1 MKEKRSPVVLLLLP
15 GLVPA
20 FINEYGK
27 WRHPLL
33 KKGAKAGVVELCFNG
48 VFEIL
53 LGTKTSRQQAK
64 KSITM
69 CSILNAM
76 SQLNLHHDNSQSI
89 SLSSKD
95 EDLVEW
101 CDALNFFARLAAYI
115 AILAVMVFVV
125 LIILKYITEL
135 HNESDNVEVTRSV
148 TVSETDRLWPEK
160 TEPMT
165 IYDEENKVCPVCR
178 RIIGKVRKLFA
189 P

>member
-1 MKEKRSPVVLLLLP
+1 
-15 GLVPA
+15 
-20 FINEYGK
+20 
-27 WRHPLL
+27 
-33 KKGAKAGVVELCFNG
+33 
-48 VFEIL
+48 
-53 LGTKTSRQQAK
+53 
-64 KSITM
+64 M
-69 CSILNAM
+69 CSIQNAM

-115 AILAVMVFVV
+115 AILAVMVLVV
-125 LIILKYITEL
+125 LLILKYLTEL
-135 HNESDNVEVTRSV
+135 DNESDNLEVTRSV

-165 IYDEENKVCPVCR
+165 YGTCEDDVETGSCSSGEDLYDARICVICYDEQRNCFFVPCGHCATCYECALRIYDEENKVCPVCR

>member
-1 MKEKRSPVVLLLLP
+1 
-15 GLVPA
+15 
-20 FINEYGK
+20 
-27 WRHPLL
+27 
-33 KKGAKAGVVELCFNG
+33 
-48 VFEIL
+48 
-53 LGTKTSRQQAK
+53 
-64 KSITM
+64 M

-95 EDLVEW
+95 EDPVEW

-115 AILAVMVFVV
+115 AIL
-125 LIILKYITEL
+125 
-135 HNESDNVEVTRSV
+135 EVTRSV

-165 IYDEENKVCPVCR
+165 YGTCEDDVETGSCSSGEDLYNARICVICYDEQRNCFFVPCGHCATCYECALRIYDEENKVCPVCR